1 MATASIGSAGQM
13 NVAQSPTGS
22 AASDSTFPAPLFINH
37 EQVSAQSLRADT
49 ASTHT
54 ETPAVSAVP
63 STDEVMSN
71 AGTPTESDIITAGDC
86 CLMFLLCRT
95 CDL

>member
-1 MATASIGSAGQM
+1 MATASIGSAGQL

-22 AASDSTFPAPLFINH
+22 AASHSTSPAPLFINH

-49 ASTHT
+49 ASTHAES

-71 AGTPTESDIITAGDC
+71 AGTPTASDIITAGDC
-86 CLMFLLCRT
+86 CHVLTLQNL
-95 CDL
+95 